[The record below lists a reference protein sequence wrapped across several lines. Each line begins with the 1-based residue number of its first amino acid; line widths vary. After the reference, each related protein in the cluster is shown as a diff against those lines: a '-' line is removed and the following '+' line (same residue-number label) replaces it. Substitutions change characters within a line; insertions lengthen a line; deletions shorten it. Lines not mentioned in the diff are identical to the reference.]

1 MKNEFLITINTLQI
15 VEGEKEELEITTTAS
30 LEGDSDNYVIKYT
43 EVDQEDKESH
53 TTIKVEKGRCISV
66 SREGEITTHMTIEKS
81 VRHISHHVT
90 PYGTFSL
97 GVSAAVIDSAI
108 DENGG
113 TLHFRYTTDIEMNV
127 VSEIDFNITLSKRE
141 DNKNVYYS

>member
-1 MKNEFLITINTLQI
+1 
-15 VEGEKEELEITTTAS
+15 
-30 LEGDSDNYVIKYT
+30 
-43 EVDQEDKESH
+43 
-53 TTIKVEKGRCISV
+53 
-66 SREGEITTHMTIEKS
+66 MTIEKS

-97 GVSAAVIDSAI
+97 GVNAVAIESDI

-127 VSEIDFNITLSKRE
+127 VSEIDFNITLIKKRG
-141 DNKNVYYS
+141 

>member
-1 MKNEFLITINTLQI
+1 MKNEFLIKIVTVQI
-15 VEGEKEELEITTTAS
+15 VEGERDEMEITTTAS
-30 LEGDSDNYVIKYT
+30 LEGTGDDYTIKYK
-43 EVDQEDKESH
+43 EVDPQDKESL
-53 TTIKVEKGRCISV
+53 TTLRVENGRCISV

-97 GVSAAVIDSAI
+97 GVNAVAIESDI

-127 VSEIDFNITLSKRE
+127 VSEIDFNIILIKKRG
-141 DNKNVYYS
+141 

>member
-1 MKNEFLITINTLQI
+1 MKNEFLIKIVTVQI
-15 VEGEKEELEITTTAS
+15 VEGERDEMEITTTAS
-30 LEGDSDNYVIKYT
+30 LEGTGDDYTIKYK
-43 EVDQEDKESH
+43 EVDPQDKESL
-53 TTIKVEKGRCISV
+53 TTLRVATGRCISV

-97 GVSAAVIDSAI
+97 GVNAVAIESDI

-127 VSEIDFNITLSKRE
+127 VSEIDFNITLSKKRG
-141 DNKNVYYS
+141 

>member
-1 MKNEFLITINTLQI
+1 MKNEFLIKIVTVQI
-15 VEGEKEELEITTTAS
+15 VEGERDEMEITTTAS
-30 LEGDSDNYVIKYT
+30 IEGTGDDYTIKYK
-43 EVDQEDKESH
+43 EVDPQDKESL
-53 TTIKVEKGRCISV
+53 TTLRVENGRCISV

-97 GVSAAVIDSAI
+97 GVNAVVIESDI

-127 VSEIDFNITLSKRE
+127 VSEIDFNITLSKKRG
-141 DNKNVYYS
+141 

>member
-1 MKNEFLITINTLQI
+1 MKNEFLIKIVTVQI
-15 VEGEKEELEITTTAS
+15 VEGERDEMEITTTAS
-30 LEGDSDNYVIKYT
+30 LEGTGDDYTIKYK
-43 EVDQEDKESH
+43 EVDPQDKESL
-53 TTIKVEKGRCISV
+53 TTLRVENGRCISV

-97 GVSAAVIDSAI
+97 GVNAVAIESDI
-108 DENGG
+108 DESGG

-127 VSEIDFNITLSKRE
+127 VSEIDFNIILIKKRG
-141 DNKNVYYS
+141 

>member
-1 MKNEFLITINTLQI
+1 MKNEFLIKIVTVQI
-15 VEGEKEELEITTTAS
+15 VEGERDEMEITTTAS
-30 LEGDSDNYVIKYT
+30 LEGTGDDYTIKYK
-43 EVDQEDKESH
+43 EVDPQDKESL
-53 TTIKVEKGRCISV
+53 TTLRVENGRCISV

-97 GVSAAVIDSAI
+97 GVNAVAIESDI

-127 VSEIDFNITLSKRE
+127 VSEIDFNITLIKKRG
-141 DNKNVYYS
+141 

>member
-1 MKNEFLITINTLQI
+1 MKNEFLIKIVTVQI
-15 VEGEKEELEITTTAS
+15 VEGERDEMEITTTAS
-30 LEGDSDNYVIKYT
+30 LEGTGDDYTIKYK
-43 EVDQEDKESH
+43 EVDPQDKESL
-53 TTIKVEKGRCISV
+53 TTLRVENGRCISV

-97 GVSAAVIDSAI
+97 GVNAVVIESDI
-108 DENGG
+108 NENGG

-127 VSEIDFNITLSKRE
+127 VSEIDFNITLSKKRG
-141 DNKNVYYS
+141 

>member
-1 MKNEFLITINTLQI
+1 MKNEFLIKIVTVQI
-15 VEGEKEELEITTTAS
+15 VEGERDEMEITTTAS
-30 LEGDSDNYVIKYT
+30 LEGTGDDYTIKYK
-43 EVDQEDKESH
+43 EVDPQDKESL
-53 TTIKVEKGRCISV
+53 TTLRVENGRCISV

-97 GVSAAVIDSAI
+97 GVNAVVIESDI

-127 VSEIDFNITLSKRE
+127 VSEIDFNITLIKKRG
-141 DNKNVYYS
+141 

>member
-1 MKNEFLITINTLQI
+1 MKNEFLIKIVTVQI
-15 VEGEKEELEITTTAS
+15 VEGQRDEMEITTTAS
-30 LEGDSDNYVIKYT
+30 LEGTGDDYTIKYK
-43 EVDQEDKESH
+43 EVDPQDKESL
-53 TTIKVEKGRCISV
+53 TTLRVENGRCISV

-97 GVSAAVIDSAI
+97 GVNAVVIESDI

-127 VSEIDFNITLSKRE
+127 VSEIDFNITLIKKRG
-141 DNKNVYYS
+141 